1 MTTLKIDSNHHFW
14 EMNIY
19 FVTHS
24 LIQIQWPHIH
34 MVVLETS
41 TAIETTKLLIK
52 KEVIQIKWLRQHI
65 FK

>member
-24 LIQIQWPHIH
+24 LVQIQWPHIH
-34 MVVLETS
+34 MVVLETA

-52 KEVIQIKWLRQHI
+52 K
-65 FK
+65 

>member
-1 MTTLKIDSNHHFW
+1 
-14 EMNIY
+14 
-19 FVTHS
+19 
-24 LIQIQWPHIH
+24 
-34 MVVLETS
+34 MVVLETA